1 MRKETAIIFDS
12 ARKSLPWAPPHRK
25 QQKHSIIESNS
36 QNHENPNRDE
46 CDIFYGR
53 HCNYSHDVTICPK
66 YHPGSNSGSMCQDT
80 GCTLRHPRLCTHFM
94 RSKCHFNKKCL
105 LYHPEGLPPDELHP
119 WILKLQQSFDAM
131 VVEISDLKQV
141 VRILKTKLPPDPGD
155 PSQYAD
161 LPTPLILGVYAE
173 QVHRVT
179 PQATLQ
185 SALYQPRSEED
196 IRAIK
201 DMHLHSAN
209 LAIRLPTPP
218 HTFSP
223 TQGPTTW
230 QRERKKG
237 RAMQMEEPLEDTHN

>member
-1 MRKETAIIFDS
+1 MASYPLLSQAPTHVEVELGCDKKICKHFLVGACRRKTM
-12 ARKSLPWAPPHRK
+12 
-25 QQKHSIIESNS
+25 
-36 QNHENPNRDE
+36 
-46 CDIFYGR
+46 
-53 HCNYSHDVTICPK
+53 CNYSHDVTICPK